1 MALTS
6 LEKALLGYI
15 GIEKVAPG
23 TTKKA
28 LVAAVKRLPRIAG
41 PVARTAAFTPAG
53 RTVAGAAG
61 IAAAYQAGL
70 LDRPIESI
78 QMDQPIGPFG
88 QEIQF
93 QAPLDIP
100 SVVKK
105 TKRKVSNYAK
115 GVKAGMKAL
124 KASKFNGKP
133 GKLTNAKKSFGTV
146 SKTVSKVLKGK
157 KVPRVKATGLIK
169 RTIEKMFPKIV
180 KPIRRRG
187 GKK

>member
-28 LVAAVKRLPRIAG
+28 LVAAVKRLPRIAA

-88 QEIQF
+88 QEIEF
-93 QAPLDIP
+93 QAPLDLP
-100 SVVKK
+100 SVARKAR
-105 TKRKVSNYAK
+105 RKVSPYAK
-115 GVKAGMKAL
+115 GVQAGMKAL
-124 KASKFNGKP
+124 KASKFNGKAR
-133 GKLTNAKKSFGTV
+133 KLTNAKKAFATV
-146 SKTVSKVLKGK
+146 SKTVSAIRRGK
-157 KVPRVKATGLIK
+157 KVRRTGGTGVVARAASKIPGITTIK
-169 RTIEKMFPKIV
+169 VRK
-180 KPIRRRG
+180 
-187 GKK
+187 

>member
-1 MALTS
+1 MALTT

-28 LVAAVKRLPRIAG
+28 LVAAVKRLPRIAA

-88 QEIQF
+88 QEVQF
-93 QAPLDIP
+93 QAPLDLP
-100 SVVKK
+100 SVAKK
-105 TKRKVSNYAK
+105 ARRKVSPYAK

-124 KASKFNGKP
+124 KSSKFNGKP
-133 GKLTNAKKSFGTV
+133 GKLSNAKKAFATV
-146 SKTVSKVLKGK
+146 SKTVSAIRKGK
-157 KVPRVKATGLIK
+157 KVRRTGGTGVIARAASKIPGIK
-169 RTIEKMFPKIV
+169 SIEVRK
-180 KPIRRRG
+180 
-187 GKK
+187 

>member
-1 MALTS
+1 MALTT

-28 LVAAVKRLPRIAG
+28 LVAAVKRLPRIAA

-70 LDRPIESI
+70 LDRPIESL
-78 QMDQPIGPFG
+78 QMDQPVGPFG
-88 QEIQF
+88 QEVEF
-93 QAPLDIP
+93 QAPLDLP
-100 SVVKK
+100 AVARKA
-105 TKRKVSNYAK
+105 KRKVSPYAK

-124 KASKFNGKP
+124 KASKFNGKK
-133 GKLTNAKKSFGTV
+133 GKLSNAKKAFATV
-146 SKTVSKVLKGK
+146 SKTVSALRKGK
-157 KVPRVKATGLIK
+157 KVRRTGGTGVIA
-169 RTIEKMFPKIV
+169 RAASKIPGITKITV
-180 KPIRRRG
+180 RK
-187 GKK
+187 

>member
-28 LVAAVKRLPRIAG
+28 LVAAVKRLPKIAA

-105 TKRKVSNYAK
+105 TKRKVSPYAK

-124 KASKFNGKP
+124 KASKFNGKK
-133 GKLTNAKKSFGTV
+133 GQLSNAKKAFGTV
-146 SKTVSKVLKGK
+146 SKTVSALVKGK
-157 KVPRVKATGLIK
+157 KVRRTGSSGVIARAATKIPGITSIK
-169 RTIEKMFPKIV
+169 VRK
-180 KPIRRRG
+180 
-187 GKK
+187 